1 MKKYIQ
7 ITTVLAAFF
16 LLVFAKNL
24 KGNED
29 EVAIVGKKIEPTTSA
44 TNTATPTPQKLPAFS
59 FPTSTPTP
67 QQTLKKKFK
76 DGTYDGSIED
86 AFYGN
91 LQVQAVIRDGR
102 LVDVKPLLYPND
114 NRTSILINSQA
125 FPMLRDEALNAQ
137 SPNVDII
144 SGASDS
150 SPAFERS
157 LSSALKKAQ

>member
-1 MKKYIQ
+1 M
-7 ITTVLAAFF
+7 
-16 LLVFAKNL
+16 LVFAKNL

-29 EVAIVGKKIEPTTSA
+29 EVAIVGKK
-44 TNTATPTPQKLPAFS
+44 NTPTASAINSPAPTSQRPPVFS
-59 FPTSTPTP
+59 LPTSTPTP
-67 QQTLKKKFK
+67 QQSLQAKFK

-91 LQVQAVIRDGR
+91 LQVQAVIRAGR

-125 FPMLRDEALNAQ
+125 FPMLRDEAVNAQ
-137 SPNVDII
+137 SANVDII